1 MIGGM
6 VFFASMALAA
16 QTEPVKPC
24 PAMQLEG
31 LSAVQQATILSARSD
46 VCAILASPQF
56 EADLSTQQL
65 EWACPGFFFA
75 ARKRIEP
82 ADVLHA
88 LRNEVPEFAVALG
101 SFRNGNVTA
110 ETSISAR
117 RIRISEHWLDRASV
131 DGSKERGDLVN
142 TLAHEMT
149 HLIPAPGD
157 ANGFRFAD
165 RGQSMPWCKRTR
177 LVSYSV
183 GDTAER
189 LWRGGLRSEWVSRA
203 GTGFR

>member
-1 MIGGM
+1 MTGWIELLG
-6 VFFASMALAA
+6 ALALSSA
-16 QTEPVKPC
+16 AAPAPAAAC
-24 PAMQLEG
+24 PAMQMDG
-31 LSAVQQATILSARSD
+31 LNTAQQASMLSARAD

-56 EADLSTQQL
+56 EADLRGQQL

-88 LRNEVPEFAVALG
+88 LRNEVPEFTVALG
-101 SFRNGNVTA
+101 SFRNGKVTA
-110 ETSISAR
+110 ETSVGAR
-117 RIRISEHWLDRASV
+117 RIRISAHWLDRASV
-131 DGSKERGDLVN
+131 DGSAERGDLVN

-157 ANGFRFAD
+157 ASAFRFAD
-165 RGQSMPWCKRTR
+165 YGQSMPWCKRNR

-189 LWRGGLRSEWVSRA
+189 LWRGGLRSQ
-203 GTGFR
+203 